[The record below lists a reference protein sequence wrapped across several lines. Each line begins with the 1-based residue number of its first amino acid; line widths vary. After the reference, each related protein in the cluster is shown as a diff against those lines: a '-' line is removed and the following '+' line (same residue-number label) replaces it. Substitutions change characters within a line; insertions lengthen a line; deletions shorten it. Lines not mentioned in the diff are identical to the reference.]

1 MWPDAQAPG
10 ASNTLGVWPAA
21 QVLGAKKKALAGFS
35 AASTQPHQG
44 FVSGCDVVLG
54 TPPALRPR
62 AVRLVAGKC
71 ALLARVDAY
80 AQDPSGAAGAAM
92 KARRCAPH
100 IVSVLYRRRLFCHGV
115 LGCQRGCWQRHAGLK
130 GSAPVTL

>member
-1 MWPDAQAPG
+1 
-10 ASNTLGVWPAA
+10 
-21 QVLGAKKKALAGFS
+21 VLGAKKKALAGFS

-92 KARRCAPH
+92 KARRCPPC
-100 IVSVLYRRRLFCHGV
+100 VSLQEIEQKVVLPRRACLPAS
-115 LGCQRGCWQRHAGLK
+115 L
-130 GSAPVTL
+130 SAASRRPESRDTVTP